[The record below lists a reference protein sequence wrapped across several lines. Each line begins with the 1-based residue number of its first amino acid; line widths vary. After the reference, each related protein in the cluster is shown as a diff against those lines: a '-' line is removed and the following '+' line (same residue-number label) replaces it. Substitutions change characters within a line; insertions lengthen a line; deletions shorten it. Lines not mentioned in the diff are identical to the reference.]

1 MTEPQPAICG
11 NGVVE
16 EGEECDCGWA
26 SECTDVCCRPQAV
39 RPHYKPCTLTEH
51 SVCSP
56 SQVTRTLPIRVQSAT
71 FSHTSLKILRLD
83 TLEDH
88 GHIPRNLG
96 RTKFIYP
103 LLLA

>member
-1 MTEPQPAICG
+1 MLLYCTSEPQPAICG

-26 SECTDVCCRPQAV
+26 SECTDVCCRPQAA

-56 SQVTRTLPIRVQSAT
+56 SQVLVDITYY
-71 FSHTSLKILRLD
+71 ILY
-83 TLEDH
+83 ESCVY
-88 GHIPRNLG
+88 G
-96 RTKFIYP
+96 K
-103 LLLA
+103 